1 MFGYGVLASCARS
14 VKLENAIVPKAFHF
28 IDSSWGVSLP
38 HRLEVNLG
46 AELKHPPGR
55 IGVVRRDTPEG
66 AGRVEV
72 LPCGNI
78 LRKREIGVVEDIEC
92 FQAKFNLLGFRERY
106 QFAESQIGVVDSR
119 AMEVVPSFVPQHA
132 RRFLRESVRIE
143 VVVGLSGIRS
153 ELERRVARMVD

>member
-1 MFGYGVLASCARS
+1 MHCAGSTTVALEPALTANRRS
-14 VKLENAIVPKAFHF
+14 APNAWQPYHGRHVVSTARTLPSGTCGRERKLRPPLCSTPLEPEAPK
-28 IDSSWGVSLP
+28 ILD
-38 HRLEVNLG
+38 RLEVNLG

-55 IGVVRRDTPEG
+55 IGVVRGDTPER

-106 QFAESQIGVVDSR
+106 QFAES
-119 AMEVVPSFVPQHA
+119 
-132 RRFLRESVRIE
+132 
-143 VVVGLSGIRS
+143 
-153 ELERRVARMVD
+153 